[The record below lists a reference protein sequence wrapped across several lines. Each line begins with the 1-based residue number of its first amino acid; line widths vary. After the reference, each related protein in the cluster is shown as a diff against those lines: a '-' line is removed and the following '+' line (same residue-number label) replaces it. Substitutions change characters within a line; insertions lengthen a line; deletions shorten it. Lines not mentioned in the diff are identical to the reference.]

1 MTSGSSGGLGIT
13 AEEYPACIQ
22 DLLFQM
28 DNHTNAFSVTSA
40 AYDLKKVIEDTQ
52 AGNAQVFVYA
62 LSYGTY
68 LVERLMQ
75 LESPAIAGYVVD
87 SVVSQSAPD
96 FAHMATFSNWDKDV
110 AIVGDRFLA
119 LCGTDAFCSAKFN
132 HANVSQVT
140 WGLYASLDNAAAGG
154 RGTNTCADMVD
165 DLGVGAPSDSLRSLL
180 GTMLQSPTFRELIP
194 PLVYRLVR
202 CHAKDVEV
210 VQTFLDKYVREEGRW
225 SVRGP
230 GEDSTL
236 YYSELLY
243 GLIVYSEMWQHPTP
257 SYQALFDSFRQGIMG
272 GDTYALVQ
280 SYCTFTGSVDAAC
293 AEFNLPPSAPF
304 RYEPDIFWNVT
315 ATVPAHASALLMAGG
330 LDPQTEIRYARAQYA
345 DMKGHRRL
353 IEFPQAAHCTTF
365 STHRTT
371 GGNTCGVKVLASYV
385 LSSGVLDAVDTSCL
399 DEIIP
404 VRFDSVGGNGYAAA
418 YFGTA
423 DAFDG
428 ETSHYT
434 YVQQA
439 AKKGLHGTIPQSTE
453 WVVAVGFLSAA
464 VVMAVAVAVRSSVH
478 LRRLRIKCEA
488 ETRSTDPAVFMPGI
502 AHDLTDDEDRT
513 PGTPPDPVVV

>member
-1 MTSGSSGGLGIT
+1 MRQLNSYTNYECG
-13 AEEYPACIQ
+13 E
-22 DLLFQM
+22 FQM
-28 DNHTNAFSVTSA
+28 PMCHEEVCHDSRGKTIDVFVKRKLANPERVAEIG
-40 AYDLKKVIEDTQ
+40 KEKVLWVMQGGPGDSSTAMEQLMSSLYWEMNETVSIYTMDHRGT

-75 LESPAIAGYVVD
+75 LDSPAIAGYVVD

-210 VQTFLDKYVREEGRW
+210 VQTFLDKRW

-280 SYCTFTGSVDAAC
+280 SYCTFT
-293 AEFNLPPSAPF
+293 AEI
-304 RYEPDIFWNVT
+304 D
-315 ATVPAHASALLMAGG
+315 
-330 LDPQTEIRYARAQYA
+330 
-345 DMKGHRRL
+345 RRL
-353 IEFPQAAHCTTF
+353 Q
-365 STHRTT
+365 

-478 LRRLRIKCEA
+478 LRRLRIKCEV